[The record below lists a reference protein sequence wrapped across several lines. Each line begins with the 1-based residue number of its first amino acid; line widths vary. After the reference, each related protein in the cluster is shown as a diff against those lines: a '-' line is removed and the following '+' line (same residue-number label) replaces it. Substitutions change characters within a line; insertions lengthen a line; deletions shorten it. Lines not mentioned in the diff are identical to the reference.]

1 MFSSPICFNT
11 LQEYFYDQ
19 DLCTRDQRLE
29 FVEAPALQPPEVTVD
44 LNDMANWRREMDEA
58 ANTALPE
65 GDDDDF

>member
-1 MFSSPICFNT
+1 LSSPFVELTFI
-11 LQEYFYDQ
+11 
-19 DLCTRDQRLE
+19 RDQRLE